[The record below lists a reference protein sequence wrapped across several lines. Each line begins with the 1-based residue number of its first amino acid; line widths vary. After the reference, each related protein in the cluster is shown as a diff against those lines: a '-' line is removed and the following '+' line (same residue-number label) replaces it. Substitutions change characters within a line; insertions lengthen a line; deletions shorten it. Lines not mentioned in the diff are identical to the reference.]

1 MLLRRFAPAVALA
14 LAMGFIPAG
23 QTQDVTAE
31 FPTDFTLPTDALTAV
46 VTYSYTPAE
55 LAGDDTTTT
64 LQVYP
69 DGRVVVDVAGFL
81 KTAGRHEARLSPGEL
96 RDLMAGLVSD
106 DLITFDPFQ
115 TTLQRQQEIEQYD
128 ELTAI
133 ADGAR
138 TNLELRLA
146 SYVSTTQGLI
156 NAPRAQ
162 VSWANLQHEASLSSI
177 PALQR
182 AAAAE
187 RRLQELLDA
196 VVDD

>member
-106 DLITFDPFQ
+106 DPITFDPFQ

-156 NAPRAQ
+156 NAP
-162 VSWANLQHEASLSSI
+162 
-177 PALQR
+177 
-182 AAAAE
+182 
-187 RRLQELLDA
+187 
-196 VVDD
+196 